1 MGDGGGGATC
11 RAGAKAVSCHRSP
24 KLGDGRWREG
34 GARAIGLGGWRGK
47 KPGNGEKG
55 VVLGLFH
62 QKDPKTGFRLGHKLR
77 S

>member
-1 MGDGGGGATC
+1 MAGGRDVSRGGKGGVVPPQSEIRRWEMG
-11 RAGAKAVSCHRSP
+11 R
-24 KLGDGRWREG
+24 
-34 GARAIGLGGWRGK
+34 WRGK
-47 KPGNGEKG
+47 KPGNGEKR

>member
-1 MGDGGGGATC
+1 MRYRLLREVYSAALGLTRVVLSGGC
-11 RAGAKAVSCHRSP
+11 IR
-24 KLGDGRWREG
+24 
-34 GARAIGLGGWRGK
+34 WRGK

>member
-1 MGDGGGGATC
+1 MAGG
-11 RAGAKAVSCHRSP
+11 RVVSRGAKAVSCHRSP
-24 KLGDGRWREG
+24 KLGDGGWREG

-62 QKDPKTGFRLGHKLR
+62 QKDPKTGFLLGHKLR